1 MHRTPHHNYQ
11 PPRDLSRRSEIV
23 AGIILA
29 LIVVGFTVAFTLE
42 LAK

>member
-1 MHRTPHHNYQ
+1 MHPNPHHNYQ
-11 PPRDLSRRSEIV
+11 PPRVPSRRSEIV

-29 LIVVGFTVAFTLE
+29 LIVAGFTVALTLE